1 MTWPNDCEQWSEEWL
16 QRYVTTQALK
26 LGLLF
31 HGDALG
37 ANKGSGGGSKMKLTG
52 ACKGWPDMVFV
63 LRNRI
68 VFIELKKMDGALSLE
83 QRDVHRRIK
92 DMGHMVYTVHGLDGN
107 DVWDKVRGI
116 LFDKG
121 DVCV

>member
-1 MTWPNDCEQWSEEWL
+1 MIWPNEGEQWTEEWL

-68 VFIELKKMDGALSLE
+68 IFIELKKIDGKLSAE
-83 QRDVHRRIK
+83 QKVVHERLSGY
-92 DMGHMVYTVHGLDGN
+92 GHEVHTVYGLDGN
-107 DVWDKVRGI
+107 DCWNKVRKV
-116 LFDKG
+116 LK
-121 DVCV
+121 V